1 MTSNTQVHHYT
12 HTASN
17 SCLENY
23 AVSFTQNLIRQ
34 GYWLSVRPVRVHVV
48 FAALEMNPEVW
59 LRPSPG
65 TRKESQVLKA
75 GDGD

>member
-17 SCLENY
+17 NFLENY

-34 GYWLSVRPVRVHVV
+34 GYWLSVKPVRVHVV
-48 FAALEMNPEVW
+48 LATLEMNPEVW

-65 TRKESQVLKA
+65 TRKESQGLKA
-75 GDGD
+75 VDGD